1 MILLRAYI
9 RRQRFEARMLAAE
22 LAKLLGG
29 RASTGSATAN
39 GRVHPDE
46 MLKMMGIDL

>member
-9 RRQRFEARMLAAE
+9 RRQRFESRLLAAE

-29 RASTGSATAN
+29 GRAAAGSAN

-46 MLKMMGIDL
+46 MLAMMGIDL